1 MARERPRL
9 QNCYKITQ
17 QWIERVTLTL
27 LQQRASHV
35 ADHDG
40 HQLHVG
46 AEQGGD
52 ERVVQFEA
60 VVASNCAAGAAS
72 GGARRRR
79 APVLAVIDALVHER
93 KAGLQEGVSAGDE

>member
-1 MARERPRL
+1 MDRAGDAS
-9 QNCYKITQ
+9 
-17 QWIERVTLTL
+17 LTL
-27 LQQRASHV
+27 LQQRAAHV

-40 HQLHVG
+40 HKLHVG

-60 VVASNCAAGAAS
+60 VVASHCATGAAS

-93 KAGLQEGVSAGDE
+93 KSGLKEGVSAGDE